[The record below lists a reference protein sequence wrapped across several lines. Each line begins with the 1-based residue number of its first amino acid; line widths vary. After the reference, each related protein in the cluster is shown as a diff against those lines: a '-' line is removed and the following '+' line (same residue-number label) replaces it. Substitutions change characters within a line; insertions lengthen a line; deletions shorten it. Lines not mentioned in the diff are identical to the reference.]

1 MITLI
6 SPVAGEC
13 FSITTEV
20 YKEFARRDYAGEHIC
35 SEEDAYRRIGEYY
48 DTKTDGS
55 LPARVRLKWKNSSPD
70 GENRVELR
78 LAGEKSAP
86 ASVGMIGNV
95 CYLRDE
101 DTYYADVTNLMSGE
115 EYVWSVDGSEKGHFS
130 TARGELR
137 NIEIPTLSN
146 IRDIG
151 GRINV
156 DGVRIKQGLIYRGV
170 SLNSYGGVTDKE
182 RAKGLKVFR
191 EQLGV
196 KCDLDLRDEV
206 VGKLTQS
213 PLGLATRFELVPFD
227 AYGATLNDG
236 GRAVLRRAIETMADA
251 DNYPLYFHCQAGA
264 DRTGTVGA
272 YLDAILG
279 VPDRDI
285 ILNYNLTT
293 LSHFDAR
300 CWHVDDCGR
309 FHDYLE
315 ETYPELS
322 LRERLLTNLRLSGIT
337 EETLEKI
344 RDIMLEK

>member
-13 FSITTEV
+13 FSVTTDV

-35 SEEDAYRRIGEYY
+35 SEDDIYKKIGEYY
-48 DTKTDGS
+48 NTKTDGS
-55 LPARVRLKWKNSSPD
+55 LPAKLRLKWTNTSPD

-78 LAGEKSAP
+78 LADGGSAP
-86 ASVGMIGNV
+86 AAVGMIGNV

-115 EYVWSVDGSEKGHFS
+115 EYVWSVDGSEERRFS
-130 TARGELR
+130 TVRGELR

-170 SLNSYGGVTDKE
+170 SLNSYGGPSAAE
-182 RAKGLKVFR
+182 REHGLRIFR

-213 PLGLATRFELVPFD
+213 PLGLATRFELIPFD

-236 GRAVLRRAIETMADA
+236 GRAVLRRVIETFADA
-251 DNYPLYFHCQAGA
+251 DNYPVYFHCQAGA

-293 LSHFDAR
+293 LSCFDAR
-300 CWHVDDCGR
+300 CWHLDDCGR
-309 FHDYLE
+309 FHEYLE

-322 LRERLLTNLRLSGIT
+322 LRERLLANLRLSGIS
-337 EETLEKI
+337 EETLGKL